1 MTSGGSRISP
11 RRGRQLPGGRQH
23 TILPIF
29 PKNCMKLKEFGPS
42 GGASKILLCR
52 SATDYYPSTTPPPL
66 WPRIFL
72 TSFHSANLA
81 KLRGEGGANPV
92 ILFHHPYYPA
102 TTGSKNIW
110 TEPWQM
116 CVGGGEAGGSKRES
130 GLYSFVMQ
138 FSAKKFARLVTS
150 GIYWIGHCVRCGVL
164 LWLL

>member
-11 RRGRQLPGGRQH
+11 RRGHQLPGGHQH
-23 TILPIF
+23 TILPNF
-29 PKNCMKLKEFGPS
+29 PKNCMKLKEFGPR
-42 GGASKILLCR
+42 GASKILLCR

-66 WPRIFL
+66 WPRNFL

-116 CVGGGEAGGSKRES
+116 CVWGGGGGRQEDPRGSQVYIH
-130 GLYSFVMQ
+130 L
-138 FSAKKFARLVTS
+138 
-150 GIYWIGHCVRCGVL
+150 
-164 LWLL
+164 